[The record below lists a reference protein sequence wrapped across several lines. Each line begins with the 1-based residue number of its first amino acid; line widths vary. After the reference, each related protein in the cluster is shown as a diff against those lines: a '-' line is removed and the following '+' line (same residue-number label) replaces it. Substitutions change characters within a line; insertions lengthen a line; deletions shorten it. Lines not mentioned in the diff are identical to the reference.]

1 MDTVKLGKN
10 MGNVLAKTSTTSKV
24 DLFVIIVSKFLPLTN
39 IKKNCY
45 FICSGD
51 SRYPTVGTVKLGENM
66 DNVLAKILKKSIFSK
81 MKYALPL
88 HCYQRF
94 ALYFKI

>member
-1 MDTVKLGKN
+1 MDTVKLGEN
-10 MGNVLAKTSTTSKV
+10 MGNVLAETSTTSKV
-24 DLFVIIVSKFLPLTN
+24 ELFVIIVNKFQPLTN

-45 FICSGD
+45 FICGGD
-51 SRYPTVGTVKLGENM
+51 SRYLSVDTVKLGKNM
-66 DNVLAKILKKSIFSK
+66 GNVLAKILKKSIFSK

-88 HCYQRF
+88 HFYERF

>member
-1 MDTVKLGKN
+1 MKLGEN
-10 MGNVLAKTSTTSKV
+10 MGNVLAETSTTSKV
-24 DLFVIIVSKFLPLTN
+24 ELFVIIVNKFQPLTN

-45 FICSGD
+45 FICGGD
-51 SRYPTVGTVKLGENM
+51 SRYLSVDTVKLGKNM
-66 DNVLAKILKKSIFSK
+66 GNVLAKILKKSIFSK

-88 HCYQRF
+88 HFYERF

>member
-1 MDTVKLGKN
+1 MDTVKLGEN
-10 MGNVLAKTSTTSKV
+10 MGNVLAETSTTSKV
-24 DLFVIIVSKFLPLTN
+24 ELFVIIVNKFQPLTN

-51 SRYPTVGTVKLGENM
+51 SRYLSVDTVKLGKNM
-66 DNVLAKILKKSIFSK
+66 GNVLAKILKKSIFSK

-88 HCYQRF
+88 HFYERF

>member
-1 MDTVKLGKN
+1 
-10 MGNVLAKTSTTSKV
+10 MGNVLAETSTTSKV
-24 DLFVIIVSKFLPLTN
+24 ELFVIIVNKFQPLTN

-45 FICSGD
+45 FICGGD
-51 SRYPTVGTVKLGENM
+51 SRYLSVDTVKLGKNM
-66 DNVLAKILKKSIFSK
+66 GNALAKILKKSIFSK

-88 HCYQRF
+88 HFYERF